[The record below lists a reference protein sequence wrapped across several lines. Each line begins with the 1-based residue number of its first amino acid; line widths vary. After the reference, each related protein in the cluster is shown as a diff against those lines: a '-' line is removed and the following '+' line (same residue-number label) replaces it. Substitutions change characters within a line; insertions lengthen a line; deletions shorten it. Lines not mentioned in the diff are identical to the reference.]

1 MKNIIKISAEEMRSL
16 LSASSPANLMIGIV
30 TVCPQLDNVVVL
42 VEVLVH
48 LALLSQSEKIKLLKI
63 LD

>member
-1 MKNIIKISAEEMRSL
+1 MRSL

-48 LALLSQSEKIKLLKI
+48 LALLSQSEKIKLLMI